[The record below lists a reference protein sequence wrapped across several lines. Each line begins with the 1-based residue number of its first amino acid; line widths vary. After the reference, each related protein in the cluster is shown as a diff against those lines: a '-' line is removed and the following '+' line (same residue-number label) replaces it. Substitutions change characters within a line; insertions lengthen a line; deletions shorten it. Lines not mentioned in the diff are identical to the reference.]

1 MTGECLTNPENAVT
15 WDKPRLETCDASDEK
30 QIWTCSRQLIRVNG
44 TILNLNFGSSH
55 PGDVDDV
62 VLSGADEPLS
72 YWSLFGED
80 LGENICTKQIGMQI
94 LK

>member
-1 MTGECLTNPENAVT
+1 MTGECLTNPEDAVK

-44 TILNLNFGSSH
+44 TILNLNFGSSQ

-62 VLSGADEPLS
+62 VLSEDGDPS
-72 YWSLFGED
+72 SFWTLFIGV
-80 LGENICTKQIGMQI
+80 GENICAKQIGM
-94 LK
+94 